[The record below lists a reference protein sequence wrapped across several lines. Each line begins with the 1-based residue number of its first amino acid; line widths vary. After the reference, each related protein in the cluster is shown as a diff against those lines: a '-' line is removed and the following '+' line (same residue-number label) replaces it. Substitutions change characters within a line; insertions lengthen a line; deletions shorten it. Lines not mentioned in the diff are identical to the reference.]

1 MRSSSLRTHLYVL
14 TVCVLLL
21 LVQAC
26 AVNPVTGRRQLML
39 YSEQDEIAM
48 GQQTHAQIQQQFGLY
63 DDPELN
69 AYVIRIAETMTGH
82 THRPELEY
90 HFAVLDSPVVNA
102 FAAPGGYI
110 YVTRGILAMMN
121 SEAELAVVLGHELG
135 HVNARHSMSRLSN
148 AVLASAGLAVGS
160 ALSETF
166 AGLAGLAGTG
176 VQLLFLQYSRDD
188 EREADQLGVAYSRS
202 GRYNPAKMIDFF
214 ATLEKM
220 GDMSGGQALPGFLS
234 THPLTS
240 ERIENTRAM
249 ITEEDYGLNVRTS
262 DYFKRIQGMVYGS
275 DPRQGYVEE
284 GSFYHPGLRFAY
296 TFPGEWK
303 VQNLPAQVIM
313 VSPKEDAGIILQA
326 EQNDQAPS
334 AFAAQK
340 AKDFEGASLRGE
352 QGRNINGLAA
362 YQQIWDGTQEDGTK
376 LRLHVTYIQY
386 ASYIYTFMGL
396 SRVQEYDKYA
406 PSFGA
411 TASSFR
417 RLTDRRYLDRQPT
430 RIKLVAA
437 DGRRTLQAIFQR
449 EGMAKELWPQFAIMN
464 SGELD
469 QAPERGSTI
478 KVIR

>member
-1 MRSSSLRTHLYVL
+1 VNRILIRHHLYIL
-14 TVCVLLL
+14 TGCVLLL

-48 GQQTHAQIQQQFGLY
+48 GKQTHEQIQQQYGFY
-63 DDPELN
+63 NDPAIN
-69 AYVIRIAETMTGH
+69 AYVTRVGSTMTAH
-82 THRPELEY
+82 THRPHLEY

-110 YVTRGILAMMN
+110 YVTRGIMAMMN

-148 AVLASAGLAVGS
+148 AVLASAGLAIGS
-160 ALSETF
+160 VLSETF
-166 AGLAGLAGTG
+166 TDLAGLAGTG
-176 VQLLFLQYSRDD
+176 LQVLFLQYSRDD
-188 EREADQLGVAYSRS
+188 EREADELGVAYARE

-214 ATLEKM
+214 VALEKM
-220 GDMSGGQALPGFLS
+220 GDLSGGHALPGFLS

-249 ITEEDYGLNVRTS
+249 ITEQDQNLNIRSS
-262 DYFKRIQGMVYGS
+262 DYFKSIQGMVYGS
-275 DPRQGYVEE
+275 DPRQGYVE
-284 GSFYHPGLRFAY
+284 GDSFYHPVLRFAY
-296 TFPGEWK
+296 TIPKDWN
-303 VQNLPAQVIM
+303 VQNLPSQVIM
-313 VSPKEDAGIILQA
+313 ISPQEDAGIILQA
-326 EQNDQAPS
+326 EQSTQNP
-334 AFAAQK
+334 AAYAAGK
-340 AKDFEGASLRGE
+340 AKDYEGASLRGE
-352 QGRNINGLAA
+352 QNRNINGLAA

-376 LRLHVTYIQY
+376 LRLHLTYIQHT
-386 ASYIYTFMGL
+386 SHIYTFMGL
-396 SRVQEYDKYA
+396 TRLQDYDTYT

-417 RLTDRRYLDRQPT
+417 RLTDRKYLDRKPK

-437 DGRRTLQAIFQR
+437 DGRRSLQATLQR
-449 EGMAKELWPQFAIMN
+449 EGVPKELWPRFAIIN
-464 SGELD
+464 VLELD
-469 QAPERGSTI
+469 QVPERGRTV